1 MVSRRGVACRLTEG
15 CGCLT
20 WRRAVDSLR
29 AVLETALSA
38 RETIDLDRWS
48 SYLLFF
54 VFARV
59 VEQTAEVV
67 FRTLLTW

>member
-1 MVSRRGVACRLTEG
+1 
-15 CGCLT
+15 
-20 WRRAVDSLR
+20 VDSLR

>member
-1 MVSRRGVACRLTEG
+1 
-15 CGCLT
+15 
-20 WRRAVDSLR
+20 VDSLR

-48 SYLLFF
+48 SYLFFF

>member
-1 MVSRRGVACRLTEG
+1 
-15 CGCLT
+15 
-20 WRRAVDSLR
+20 
-29 AVLETALSA
+29 LETALSA

-48 SYLLFF
+48 SYLFFF

-67 FRTLLTW
+67 FRTLLTWYGTLPAVFSLGPEDLLPLSIVAPILRDIGR